1 MKEVLQI
8 AYLRHL
14 QDFYLF
20 ESVKDGIIL
29 YHILPE
35 VRSTLSGAPSKR
47 GASSAAG
54 SLTVA

>member
-20 ESVKDGIIL
+20 ESVKDGIFDTTRA
-29 YHILPE
+29 PDF
-35 VRSTLSGAPSKR
+35 SGAL
-47 GASSAAG
+47 AIHC
-54 SLTVA
+54 L